1 MHKRPLVGIM
11 ANPSLPPE
19 SEVALGRYEYAPCP
33 MDELPMP
40 SHIFMH
46 HFRSTKPLQDHPL
59 LQWAPRLP
67 HKLETSLYFSS
78 DVLAVGWGVQIL
90 EGPNWG
96 LIWTILTAATLLSGL
111 IAALS
116 AVILHDKATGVA
128 IGAWL
133 TTIQAMALAAVFF
146 QVNS

>member
-1 MHKRPLVGIM
+1 M

-19 SEVALGRYEYAPCP
+19 SEVALGRYYYAPCP
-33 MDELPMP
+33 MDEVPMP

-46 HFRSTKPLQDHPL
+46 HFLSNNPLQDHPR

-67 HKLETSLYFSS
+67 QKLETSLYFSN
-78 DVLAVGWGVQIL
+78 DILAIGWGVQIL

-96 LIWTILTAATLLSGL
+96 LIWIILTITTSLSGL
-111 IAALS
+111 VAALY
-116 AVILHDKATGVA
+116 AFFVHYRATGVA

-133 TTIQAMALAAVFF
+133 SAIQAMALAAAFY
-146 QVNS
+146 QLIS

>member
-1 MHKRPLVGIM
+1 MHNRPLVGIM
-11 ANPSLPPE
+11 ATPSLPPE
-19 SEVALGRYEYAPCP
+19 SEVARGHYDYKPCP

-46 HFRSTKPLQDHPL
+46 HFRSNNPLQDHPR

-67 HKLETSLYFSS
+67 QKLETSLYFSN

-96 LIWTILTAATLLSGL
+96 LIWIVLTIATLLSGL
-111 IAALS
+111 IAVFCAFL
-116 AVILHDKATGVA
+116 VHDKATGVA

-133 TTIQAMALAAVFF
+133 TAIQAMALAAAFY
-146 QVNS
+146 QLTS